1 MVSSGIPFGYAT
13 VQTLTKGKVEK
24 GKIDLSIEDLK
35 KEQSISLEGDWLF
48 FWNELLPPKNEKIEK
63 SLRDS
68 HLIKIPGAWRAGKD
82 KNLKNFKD
90 YGYSDLLRN
99 FVGVAKTSTS
109 TLLILG
115 LWYNEITIYASLSM
129 AFFMLCA
136 QLSHIKVKNPFIKF
150 VPSLIFLIMS
160 LFIASFNC
168 GLI

>member
-1 MVSSGIPFGYAT
+1 MYLLTCRNIKQIRIMENVSIVFQLI
-13 VQTLTKGKVEK
+13 V
-24 GKIDLSIEDLK
+24 
-35 KEQSISLEGDWLF
+35 SISVFIIWIFRYDNIVFE
-48 FWNELLPPKNEKIEK
+48 
-63 SLRDS
+63 
-68 HLIKIPGAWRAGKD
+68 
-82 KNLKNFKD
+82 FKF

>member
-1 MVSSGIPFGYAT
+1 MYLLTCRNIKQTSIMENVSIVFQLI
-13 VQTLTKGKVEK
+13 V
-24 GKIDLSIEDLK
+24 
-35 KEQSISLEGDWLF
+35 SISVFIVWIFRYDNIVVE
-48 FWNELLPPKNEKIEK
+48 
-63 SLRDS
+63 
-68 HLIKIPGAWRAGKD
+68 
-82 KNLKNFKD
+82 FKV

-115 LWYNEITIYASLSM
+115 LWFNEITIYASLSM
-129 AFFMLCA
+129 AFFMFCA

>member
-1 MVSSGIPFGYAT
+1 MYLLTCRNIKQISIMENVSIVFQLI
-13 VQTLTKGKVEK
+13 V
-24 GKIDLSIEDLK
+24 
-35 KEQSISLEGDWLF
+35 SISVFIVWIFRYDNIVVE
-48 FWNELLPPKNEKIEK
+48 
-63 SLRDS
+63 
-68 HLIKIPGAWRAGKD
+68 
-82 KNLKNFKD
+82 FKD

-115 LWYNEITIYASLSM
+115 LWFNEITIYASLSM
-129 AFFMLCA
+129 AFFMFCA

>member
-1 MVSSGIPFGYAT
+1 MYLLTCRNIKQISIMENVSIVFQLI
-13 VQTLTKGKVEK
+13 V
-24 GKIDLSIEDLK
+24 
-35 KEQSISLEGDWLF
+35 SISVFIVWIFRYDNIVVE
-48 FWNELLPPKNEKIEK
+48 
-63 SLRDS
+63 
-68 HLIKIPGAWRAGKD
+68 
-82 KNLKNFKD
+82 FKD

>member
-1 MVSSGIPFGYAT
+1 MPVKNNFLLNCRNIK
-13 VQTLTKGKVEK
+13 QTFIMEY
-24 GKIDLSIEDLK
+24 ISIAFQLIV
-35 KEQSISLEGDWLF
+35 SISV
-48 FWNELLPPKNEKIEK
+48 
-63 SLRDS
+63 
-68 HLIKIPGAWRAGKD
+68 LIVWIFRYD
-82 KNLKNFKD
+82 NIVVEFKD

>member
-1 MVSSGIPFGYAT
+1 M
-13 VQTLTKGKVEK
+13 EN
-24 GKIDLSIEDLK
+24 
-35 KEQSISLEGDWLF
+35 ISLACQIIVAVSVLYIWTFRYDNIVVE
-48 FWNELLPPKNEKIEK
+48 
-63 SLRDS
+63 
-68 HLIKIPGAWRAGKD
+68 
-82 KNLKNFKD
+82 FKH
-90 YGYSDLLRN
+90 YGYPDLLRN

-136 QLSHIKVKNPFIKF
+136 QISHIKVKNPFIKF

-160 LFIASFNC
+160 LFTASFNC

>member
-1 MVSSGIPFGYAT
+1 MYLLTCRNIKQIRIMENVSIVFQLI
-13 VQTLTKGKVEK
+13 V
-24 GKIDLSIEDLK
+24 
-35 KEQSISLEGDWLF
+35 SISVFIVWIFRYDNIIVE
-48 FWNELLPPKNEKIEK
+48 
-63 SLRDS
+63 
-68 HLIKIPGAWRAGKD
+68 
-82 KNLKNFKD
+82 FKD

>member
-1 MVSSGIPFGYAT
+1 MYLLTCRNIKQISIMENVSIVFQLI
-13 VQTLTKGKVEK
+13 V
-24 GKIDLSIEDLK
+24 
-35 KEQSISLEGDWLF
+35 SISVFIVWIFRYE
-48 FWNELLPPKNEKIEK
+48 NIVVE
-63 SLRDS
+63 
-68 HLIKIPGAWRAGKD
+68 
-82 KNLKNFKD
+82 FKV

-115 LWYNEITIYASLSM
+115 LWFKEITIYASLSM
-129 AFFMLCA
+129 AFFMFCA

>member
-1 MVSSGIPFGYAT
+1 MEYI
-13 VQTLTKGKVEK
+13 
-24 GKIDLSIEDLK
+24 SIAFQLIV
-35 KEQSISLEGDWLF
+35 SISV
-48 FWNELLPPKNEKIEK
+48 
-63 SLRDS
+63 
-68 HLIKIPGAWRAGKD
+68 LIVWIFRYD
-82 KNLKNFKD
+82 NIVVEFKD

-160 LFIASFNC
+160 LFIGSFNC

>member
-1 MVSSGIPFGYAT
+1 MYLLTCRNIKQISIMENVSIVFQLI
-13 VQTLTKGKVEK
+13 V
-24 GKIDLSIEDLK
+24 
-35 KEQSISLEGDWLF
+35 SISVFIVWIFRYDNIVVE
-48 FWNELLPPKNEKIEK
+48 
-63 SLRDS
+63 
-68 HLIKIPGAWRAGKD
+68 
-82 KNLKNFKD
+82 FKV

-115 LWYNEITIYASLSM
+115 LWFNEITIYASLSM

-168 GLI
+168 GFI

>member
-1 MVSSGIPFGYAT
+1 MNISIGFQLVFAIVLCIVWIFRYDNIG
-13 VQTLTKGKVEK
+13 VE
-24 GKIDLSIEDLK
+24 
-35 KEQSISLEGDWLF
+35 
-48 FWNELLPPKNEKIEK
+48 
-63 SLRDS
+63 
-68 HLIKIPGAWRAGKD
+68 
-82 KNLKNFKD
+82 FKH

-115 LWYNEITIYASLSM
+115 IWYNEITIYASLSM

-136 QLSHIKVKNPFIKF
+136 QVSHIKVRNPFIKF

-160 LFIASFNC
+160 LFIASFNY

>member
-1 MVSSGIPFGYAT
+1 MYLLTCINIKQISIMENVSIVFQLI
-13 VQTLTKGKVEK
+13 V
-24 GKIDLSIEDLK
+24 
-35 KEQSISLEGDWLF
+35 SISVFIVWIFRYDNIVVE
-48 FWNELLPPKNEKIEK
+48 
-63 SLRDS
+63 
-68 HLIKIPGAWRAGKD
+68 
-82 KNLKNFKD
+82 FKV

-115 LWYNEITIYASLSM
+115 LWFNEITIYASLSM

>member
-1 MVSSGIPFGYAT
+1 MYLLTCENIKQISIMENVSIVFQLI
-13 VQTLTKGKVEK
+13 V
-24 GKIDLSIEDLK
+24 
-35 KEQSISLEGDWLF
+35 SISVFIVWIFRYDNIVVE
-48 FWNELLPPKNEKIEK
+48 
-63 SLRDS
+63 
-68 HLIKIPGAWRAGKD
+68 
-82 KNLKNFKD
+82 FKD

>member
-1 MVSSGIPFGYAT
+1 MGNISIAFQLIVAISVLIVWVFRYDNII
-13 VQTLTKGKVEK
+13 VE
-24 GKIDLSIEDLK
+24 
-35 KEQSISLEGDWLF
+35 
-48 FWNELLPPKNEKIEK
+48 
-63 SLRDS
+63 
-68 HLIKIPGAWRAGKD
+68 
-82 KNLKNFKD
+82 FKH
-90 YGYSDLLRN
+90 YGYPDLLRN

>member
-1 MVSSGIPFGYAT
+1 MYLLTCGNIKQISIMENVSIVFQLI
-13 VQTLTKGKVEK
+13 V
-24 GKIDLSIEDLK
+24 
-35 KEQSISLEGDWLF
+35 SISVFIVWIFRYDNIVVE
-48 FWNELLPPKNEKIEK
+48 
-63 SLRDS
+63 
-68 HLIKIPGAWRAGKD
+68 
-82 KNLKNFKD
+82 FKV

-115 LWYNEITIYASLSM
+115 LWFNEITIYASLSM

>member
-1 MVSSGIPFGYAT
+1 MYLLTCRNIKQIRIMENVSIVFQLI
-13 VQTLTKGKVEK
+13 V
-24 GKIDLSIEDLK
+24 
-35 KEQSISLEGDWLF
+35 SISVFIVWIFRYDNIVVE
-48 FWNELLPPKNEKIEK
+48 
-63 SLRDS
+63 
-68 HLIKIPGAWRAGKD
+68 
-82 KNLKNFKD
+82 FKD

>member
-1 MVSSGIPFGYAT
+1 MYLLTCRNIKQISIMENVSIVFQLI
-13 VQTLTKGKVEK
+13 V
-24 GKIDLSIEDLK
+24 
-35 KEQSISLEGDWLF
+35 SISVFIVWIFRYDNIVVE
-48 FWNELLPPKNEKIEK
+48 
-63 SLRDS
+63 
-68 HLIKIPGAWRAGKD
+68 
-82 KNLKNFKD
+82 FKV

>member
-1 MVSSGIPFGYAT
+1 MYLLTCRNIKQISIMENVSIVFQLI
-13 VQTLTKGKVEK
+13 V
-24 GKIDLSIEDLK
+24 
-35 KEQSISLEGDWLF
+35 SISVF
-48 FWNELLPPKNEKIEK
+48 FVWIFRYDNIVVE
-63 SLRDS
+63 
-68 HLIKIPGAWRAGKD
+68 
-82 KNLKNFKD
+82 FKV

-129 AFFMLCA
+129 AFFMFCA

>member
-1 MVSSGIPFGYAT
+1 MYLLTCRNIKQIRIMENVSIVFQLI
-13 VQTLTKGKVEK
+13 V
-24 GKIDLSIEDLK
+24 
-35 KEQSISLEGDWLF
+35 SISVFIVWIFRYDNIVVE
-48 FWNELLPPKNEKIEK
+48 
-63 SLRDS
+63 
-68 HLIKIPGAWRAGKD
+68 
-82 KNLKNFKD
+82 FKV

-115 LWYNEITIYASLSM
+115 LWFKEITIYASLSM
-129 AFFMLCA
+129 AFFMFCA

>member
-1 MVSSGIPFGYAT
+1 MYLLTCRNIKQISIMENVSIVFQLI
-13 VQTLTKGKVEK
+13 V
-24 GKIDLSIEDLK
+24 
-35 KEQSISLEGDWLF
+35 SISVFIVWIFRYDNIIVE
-48 FWNELLPPKNEKIEK
+48 
-63 SLRDS
+63 
-68 HLIKIPGAWRAGKD
+68 
-82 KNLKNFKD
+82 FKD

-129 AFFMLCA
+129 AFFMFCA

>member
-1 MVSSGIPFGYAT
+1 MRQISDNMIIELFSINVVSYIYDNI
-13 VQTLTKGKVEK
+13 VVE
-24 GKIDLSIEDLK
+24 
-35 KEQSISLEGDWLF
+35 
-48 FWNELLPPKNEKIEK
+48 
-63 SLRDS
+63 
-68 HLIKIPGAWRAGKD
+68 
-82 KNLKNFKD
+82 FKD

-160 LFIASFNC
+160 LFIVSFNC

>member
-1 MVSSGIPFGYAT
+1 MYSYIKKQLFITFRNIKQVSIMEY
-13 VQTLTKGKVEK
+13 
-24 GKIDLSIEDLK
+24 ISIAFQLIV
-35 KEQSISLEGDWLF
+35 SISV
-48 FWNELLPPKNEKIEK
+48 
-63 SLRDS
+63 
-68 HLIKIPGAWRAGKD
+68 LIVWIFRYD
-82 KNLKNFKD
+82 NIVVEFKD

>member
-1 MVSSGIPFGYAT
+1 MYL
-13 VQTLTKGKVEK
+13 LTC
-24 GKIDLSIEDLK
+24 GKIKQISIMENVSILF
-35 KEQSISLEGDWLF
+35 QLIVSISVFIVWIFRYDNIVVE
-48 FWNELLPPKNEKIEK
+48 
-63 SLRDS
+63 
-68 HLIKIPGAWRAGKD
+68 
-82 KNLKNFKD
+82 FKD

>member
-1 MVSSGIPFGYAT
+1 MYLLTCRNIKQISIMENVSIVFQLI
-13 VQTLTKGKVEK
+13 V
-24 GKIDLSIEDLK
+24 
-35 KEQSISLEGDWLF
+35 SISVFIVWIFRYDNIVVE
-48 FWNELLPPKNEKIEK
+48 
-63 SLRDS
+63 
-68 HLIKIPGAWRAGKD
+68 
-82 KNLKNFKD
+82 FKV

-109 TLLILG
+109 TLLMLG

>member
-1 MVSSGIPFGYAT
+1 MYLLTCRNIKQISIMENVSIVFQLI
-13 VQTLTKGKVEK
+13 V
-24 GKIDLSIEDLK
+24 
-35 KEQSISLEGDWLF
+35 SISVFIVWIFRYDNIVVE
-48 FWNELLPPKNEKIEK
+48 
-63 SLRDS
+63 
-68 HLIKIPGAWRAGKD
+68 
-82 KNLKNFKD
+82 FKV

-115 LWYNEITIYASLSM
+115 LWFKEITIYASLSM
-129 AFFMLCA
+129 AFFMFCA

>member
-1 MVSSGIPFGYAT
+1 MVGSLSNLFTFIEQHT
-13 VQTLTKGKVEK
+13 TCKTLNNLLSCRYIKQIRIMENISIAFQLIVAISVLIVWIFRYDNIVVE
-24 GKIDLSIEDLK
+24 
-35 KEQSISLEGDWLF
+35 
-48 FWNELLPPKNEKIEK
+48 
-63 SLRDS
+63 
-68 HLIKIPGAWRAGKD
+68 
-82 KNLKNFKD
+82 FKH

-99 FVGVAKTSTS
+99 FVGVSKTSTS

-115 LWYNEITIYASLSM
+115 IWYNEITIYASLSM

-136 QLSHIKVKNPFIKF
+136 QVSHIKVKNPFIKF

>member
-1 MVSSGIPFGYAT
+1 MYLLTCRNIKQIRIMENVSIVFQLI
-13 VQTLTKGKVEK
+13 V
-24 GKIDLSIEDLK
+24 
-35 KEQSISLEGDWLF
+35 SISVFIIWIFRYDNIVVE
-48 FWNELLPPKNEKIEK
+48 
-63 SLRDS
+63 
-68 HLIKIPGAWRAGKD
+68 
-82 KNLKNFKD
+82 FKD

>member
-1 MVSSGIPFGYAT
+1 MYLLTCENIKQISIMENVSIVFQLI
-13 VQTLTKGKVEK
+13 V
-24 GKIDLSIEDLK
+24 
-35 KEQSISLEGDWLF
+35 SISVFIVWIFRYDNIVVE
-48 FWNELLPPKNEKIEK
+48 
-63 SLRDS
+63 
-68 HLIKIPGAWRAGKD
+68 
-82 KNLKNFKD
+82 FKD

-160 LFIASFNC
+160 LFIALFNC

>member
-1 MVSSGIPFGYAT
+1 MYLLTCRNIKQISIMENVSIVFQLI
-13 VQTLTKGKVEK
+13 V
-24 GKIDLSIEDLK
+24 
-35 KEQSISLEGDWLF
+35 SISVFIVWIFRYDNIVVE
-48 FWNELLPPKNEKIEK
+48 
-63 SLRDS
+63 
-68 HLIKIPGAWRAGKD
+68 
-82 KNLKNFKD
+82 FKD

-160 LFIASFNC
+160 LFIALFNC